1 MKTYE
6 DAKSEMRQEEIVIN
20 DLLREYKET
29 TVEMIDRCKYID
41 ANLATLTKE
50 REENARPYQ
59 EKLAEL
65 EAQIRIPMLEYQH
78 TFISSSGKINFRKG
92 AVRRT
97 WNLDA
102 LDALAYADAY
112 IKDKIWA
119 FRTESV
125 GEPSIS
131 IKLE

>member
-1 MKTYE
+1 MKSYE
-6 DAKSEMRQEEIVIN
+6 QAKAEMRPEEIIIN
-20 DLLREYKET
+20 DLLREYKEI

-41 ANLATLTKE
+41 ANLIALTKE
-50 REENARPYQ
+50 KEENARPYL

-65 EAQIRIPMLEYQH
+65 EAQIRIPMLERKA
-78 TFISSSGKINFRKG
+78 TFISSSGKINFRRG
-92 AVRRT
+92 ATRRSY
-97 WNLDA
+97 NLDA
-102 LDALAYADAY
+102 LDKLAYADAY

-119 FRTESV
+119 FRTETT